1 MRKISLKPDVE
12 DSIDK
17 VCEFI
22 ESRNLPGSSNKW
34 AGEILDFIIEHAILN
49 ITYPLCNNKRLAK
62 RKLSCIIFKNKWV
75 VAFKATKKTF
85 TVYKI
90 INGSKLR

>member
-12 DSIDK
+12 ESIDK

-22 ESRNLPGSSNKW
+22 ESRNLPGSSDKW

-49 ITYPLCNNKRLAK
+49 ITYPLCNNMRLAK
-62 RKLSCIIFKNKWV
+62 RKLSYS
-75 VAFKATKKTF
+75 KT
-85 TVYKI
+85 
-90 INGSKLR
+90 NG